1 MSENSLEKMLSILDI
16 FESDQ
21 MQWEPEDIGARLGLT
36 RSTLYRYLKILIGR
50 GYLVSSSG
58 NGYALG
64 PKISS
69 LEYRLRISDP
79 LIVAGSPMAEELVRH
94 FDGAALICRVFR
106 EGFICIYRSQS
117 LKDTRKYFHRGQLMP
132 LVRGANARIIQAH
145 LSRHRLERLF
155 NVNRDEF
162 TELGLGPEFSN
173 LQNALRPIRRDG
185 VCFVDSEL
193 RSNIVGV
200 AAPIF
205 DSSGNILGSFSFTI
219 LKALL
224 QDGQLA
230 SIIDRVKFIA
240 NALNHRTMQT
250 SKSS

>member
-1 MSENSLEKMLSILDI
+1 
-16 FESDQ
+16 
-21 MQWEPEDIGARLGLT
+21 
-36 RSTLYRYLKILIGR
+36 
-50 GYLVSSSG
+50 
-58 NGYALG
+58 
-64 PKISS
+64 
-69 LEYRLRISDP
+69 
-79 LIVAGSPMAEELVRH
+79 
-94 FDGAALICRVFR
+94 
-106 EGFICIYRSQS
+106 
-117 LKDTRKYFHRGQLMP
+117 MP